1 MIGFWKIS
9 IINVILQPA
18 EHSGVNCPDGGI
30 GRRAR
35 LKIWL
40 SQGSAGSI
48 PVLGTMNNPQ
58 HLLGI
63 IHLIIAGS
71 LPAGRQG
78 FLFWA
83 QKVLNVC
90 WGLFYKKKDEFKL
103 ALFG

>member
-1 MIGFWKIS
+1 
-9 IINVILQPA
+9 
-18 EHSGVNCPDGGI
+18 
-30 GRRAR
+30 
-35 LKIWL
+35 
-40 SQGSAGSI
+40 
-48 PVLGTMNNPQ
+48 MNNPQ